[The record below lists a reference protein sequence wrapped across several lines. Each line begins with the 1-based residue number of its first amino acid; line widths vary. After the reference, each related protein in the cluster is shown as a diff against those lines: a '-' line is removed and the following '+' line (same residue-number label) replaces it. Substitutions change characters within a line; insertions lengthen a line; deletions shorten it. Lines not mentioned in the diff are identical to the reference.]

1 MKADANNNNEIFEKI
16 LTVVV
21 PAYNVEKYIRKCLDS
36 LLLAEVLSDLEV
48 LIIDDGGTDHTLEIA
63 ETYVKRAP
71 DTFKV
76 ITKENGGH
84 GSVINC
90 GIQEATGKY
99 FKVVDGDDWVDKRN
113 FKKLI
118 SILKHTNTDIVAS
131 NYCWVFEKT
140 GEKRNEIKRPFMN
153 VKYEQVYSFP
163 KICHLLY
170 IKMHSMTI
178 RTDILKMQHIQLDE
192 HCFYV
197 DTEYITYPIPY
208 VNTILFLKESIYM
221 YRIGLADQSVNIQN
235 MQKNIEN
242 HLRVIRSL
250 MVFYENV
257 YGTGIYT
264 SADPRQIYIV
274 NMINRAIASQFKI
287 YLSFKPSSRIR
298 EELRAFD
305 LDIKR
310 RNITLYKAQKKPTVC
325 LLRKSNFRLYWP
337 IACVA
342 NWRLL

>member
-16 LTVVV
+16 LTVVA

-36 LLLAEVLSDLEV
+36 LLIAEVLSDLEV

-153 VKYEQVYSFP
+153 V
-163 KICHLLY
+163 
-170 IKMHSMTI
+170 
-178 RTDILKMQHIQLDE
+178 
-192 HCFYV
+192 
-197 DTEYITYPIPY
+197 
-208 VNTILFLKESIYM
+208 
-221 YRIGLADQSVNIQN
+221 
-235 MQKNIEN
+235 
-242 HLRVIRSL
+242 
-250 MVFYENV
+250 
-257 YGTGIYT
+257 
-264 SADPRQIYIV
+264 
-274 NMINRAIASQFKI
+274 
-287 YLSFKPSSRIR
+287 
-298 EELRAFD
+298 
-305 LDIKR
+305 
-310 RNITLYKAQKKPTVC
+310 
-325 LLRKSNFRLYWP
+325 
-337 IACVA
+337 
-342 NWRLL
+342 